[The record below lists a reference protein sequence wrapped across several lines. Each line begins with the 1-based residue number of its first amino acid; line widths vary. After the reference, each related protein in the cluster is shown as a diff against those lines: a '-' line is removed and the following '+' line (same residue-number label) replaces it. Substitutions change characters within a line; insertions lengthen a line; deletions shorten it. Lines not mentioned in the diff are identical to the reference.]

1 MKVLNTMLSEDAQNR
16 IIYDGQD
23 LLSYSQDVDFRLTEY
38 LKDVKPVIEE
48 NHMYIRIASNDFFS
62 ISRDVVSKMISGE
75 YNAEQAYQSF
85 NSQLLEEK
93 STSEDIVLDSKK
105 TYSNRFHTSGGNEAY
120 SVMANTLRGI
130 YGTDVL
136 IATGNSFTGNV
147 LKAGYTEK
155 MAGNMIMP
163 NELSAYSSEM
173 SGAELK
179 ETVRNF
185 VEGYQGGFIPFNRG
199 SLPVFSGISVEIRE
213 TDNGYTLSK
222 VTKNGKQI
230 QDKDTFTVTC
240 LAAPQYMEAYPAE
253 ENIVFDGGDT
263 SVEDTWI
270 TYVSDGNA
278 ILAEPEDYIT
288 LR

>member
-1 MKVLNTMLSEDAQNR
+1 M
-16 IIYDGQD
+16 
-23 LLSYSQDVDFRLTEY
+23 DFRLTEY

-163 NELSAYSSEM
+163 NELFAYSREM

-185 VEGYQGGFIPFNRG
+185 VEGCQGGFIPFNRG
-199 SLPVFSGISVEIRE
+199 SLPVFSGISAEIKE
-213 TDNGYTLSK
+213 TDDGYTLSK

-230 QDKDTFTVTC
+230 QDKDIFTVTC
-240 LAAPQYMEAYPAE
+240 LAEPQYMEAYAAE
-253 ENIVFDGGDT
+253 ENIVFNGGDT
-263 SVEDTWI
+263 SVEDTWT

>member
-1 MKVLNTMLSEDAQNR
+1 
-16 IIYDGQD
+16 
-23 LLSYSQDVDFRLTEY
+23 
-38 LKDVKPVIEE
+38 
-48 NHMYIRIASNDFFS
+48 
-62 ISRDVVSKMISGE
+62 MISGE

-155 MAGNMIMP
+155 M
-163 NELSAYSSEM
+163 
-173 SGAELK
+173 
-179 ETVRNF
+179 VRNF
-185 VEGYQGGFIPFNRG
+185 IEGYQGGFIPFNRG

-263 SVEDTWI
+263 SVEDTWT

>member
-1 MKVLNTMLSEDAQNR
+1 M
-16 IIYDGQD
+16 
-23 LLSYSQDVDFRLTEY
+23 
-38 LKDVKPVIEE
+38 
-48 NHMYIRIASNDFFS
+48 
-62 ISRDVVSKMISGE
+62 
-75 YNAEQAYQSF
+75 
-85 NSQLLEEK
+85 
-93 STSEDIVLDSKK
+93 LDSKK

-173 SGAELK
+173 KRGR
-179 ETVRNF
+179 T
-185 VEGYQGGFIPFNRG
+185 EGNGQKLCRRLPGRLYPFNRG
-199 SLPVFSGISVEIRE
+199 SLPVFSGISVEIKE
-213 TDNGYTLSK
+213 TDDGYTLSK
-222 VTKNGKQI
+222 VTKDGKQI

-240 LAAPQYMEAYPAE
+240 LAAPQHMEAYPAD

-263 SVEDTWI
+263 SVEDTWT

>member
-1 MKVLNTMLSEDAQNR
+1 M
-16 IIYDGQD
+16 
-23 LLSYSQDVDFRLTEY
+23 
-38 LKDVKPVIEE
+38 
-48 NHMYIRIASNDFFS
+48 
-62 ISRDVVSKMISGE
+62 
-75 YNAEQAYQSF
+75 
-85 NSQLLEEK
+85 
-93 STSEDIVLDSKK
+93 LDSKK

-147 LKAGYTEK
+147 LK
-155 MAGNMIMP
+155 
-163 NELSAYSSEM
+163 
-173 SGAELK
+173 

-222 VTKNGKQI
+222 VSKNGKQI

-263 SVEDTWI
+263 SVEDTWT

>member
-1 MKVLNTMLSEDAQNR
+1 
-16 IIYDGQD
+16 
-23 LLSYSQDVDFRLTEY
+23 
-38 LKDVKPVIEE
+38 
-48 NHMYIRIASNDFFS
+48 
-62 ISRDVVSKMISGE
+62 
-75 YNAEQAYQSF
+75 
-85 NSQLLEEK
+85 
-93 STSEDIVLDSKK
+93 
-105 TYSNRFHTSGGNEAY
+105 
-120 SVMANTLRGI
+120 MANTLRGI

-199 SLPVFSGISVEIRE
+199 SLPVFSGISVEIKE

-222 VTKNGKQI
+222 VSKNGKQI
-230 QDKDTFTVTC
+230 QDKHTFTVTC

-263 SVEDTWI
+263 SVEDTWT